1 MLGFPWISDLL
12 HLILQ
17 TALWDDGQAA
27 AAATAFC
34 GLASLCFPGMAY
46 SVGPFLTSINHMTA
60 FAHGSLAEGPGRL
73 HSVSAAFNLLD
84 RAHAALRLHPTTA

>member
-1 MLGFPWISDLL
+1 MLRFLGISDLL

-17 TALWDDGQAA
+17 AALWGDGQAA

-46 SVGPFLTSINHMTA
+46 FVSPFLTSINHMTA
-60 FAHGSLAEGPGRL
+60 FAHRSLAEGPGRL

-84 RAHAALRLHPTTA
+84 RARVASRLHSAVA